1 MWKLLFYVA
10 LVVGAIAFGSTY
22 SGRLELLAQA
32 AALVVGAFGYI
43 GVFGLMHESAHG
55 HLARTGRL
63 NRIFGEALSVV
74 VGTSYP
80 GYRTAHLTHHA
91 RFRSDRDP
99 QEVIHPRRPKPIMA
113 ALLIVATVIGAPVF
127 LLVKAPLIAAK
138 RGNVIRAI
146 WGPLASITFY
156 VSLGLLLPDPQAT
169 FLILTIVVAY
179 VLGSMNDIV
188 YHQGLVD
195 DDSLQA
201 STSFD
206 CDVFGQ
212 AFLSGANRH
221 AEHHLYPNIP
231 GPRLVKASKELRGQL
246 QEAGVPFERAF
257 SVAFVKR
264 LTVNPVFLPPPGP
277 QPGPDELAETS
288 R

>member
-146 WGPLASITFY
+146 WGPLASITLY

-169 FLILTIVVAY
+169 FLILTIVAAY

-257 SVAFVKR
+257 SIAFVKR

-277 QPGPDELAETS
+277 DELAETS
-288 R
+288 K